1 MKHTSRI
8 PEATPSMLNSRS
20 KRLPFLARTHVLATL
35 PLPVVPQKP
44 PTSLPSPVVPQQ
56 PSPSPSVI
64 ESMASIPTPLTTSTP
79 ALISLPTAVVELP
92 PTEPITSIAP
102 TSISSAPALNS
113 LLTLVLEPPLSEPA
127 ALGPALSHLVA
138 LHATPTS
145 RLPH

>member
-1 MKHTSRI
+1 MKYTSRI

-20 KRLPFLARTHVLATL
+20 KRLPFLHVHTCWLL
-35 PLPVVPQKP
+35 YLLRSCPKSRRQP
-44 PTSLPSPVVPQQ
+44 LPSP
-56 PSPSPSVI
+56 SII
-64 ESMASIPTPLTTSTP
+64 EPTASIPTPSNP

-92 PTEPITSIAP
+92 PTEPMTSILP